1 MKKKIVYVEP
11 ADYIP
16 EELRRKYK
24 LGEFA
29 ETNTID
35 ETVITETASQEEE
48 KSLKTTFEPA
58 NGSRKLEDDEEL
70 EKLFESLD
78 RETAKLIDNQHTP
91 TKRSPQK

>member
-1 MKKKIVYVEP
+1 MIMKKKIVYAEP

-29 ETNTID
+29 EMNTMD
-35 ETVITETASQEEE
+35 ETVTIETVSQGDGNTTKIT
-48 KSLKTTFEPA
+48 LEPA
-58 NGSRKLEDDEEL
+58 EGSKKLEDDEEL

-91 TKRSPQK
+91 KKRS